1 MIRQVPK
8 IFFTLVMLAVLGA
21 CSGDDSTTINIEA
34 PSNNG
39 GDSSGGGDPVV
50 VTLAEI
56 LAARRQRSALRA
68 RLKSARDCA
77 NCPRLS
83 TAI

>member
-8 IFFTLVMLAVLGA
+8 IFFTVVMLAVLGA

-39 GDSSGGGDPVV
+39 AA
-50 VTLAEI
+50 TLAAVI
-56 LAARRQRSALRA
+56 PAVATLAVIPVARRQRSALRV
-68 RLKSARDCA
+68 RQKSVKDCA
-77 NCPRLS
+77 NCRRLS
-83 TAI
+83 TVI